1 MKEPRIKVWIA
12 RDKDGF
18 LNMFLCKPVRGDK
31 MWFGHGE
38 YPLDKESFSYI
49 DWQSEP
55 IHVTMKLVQ
64 DENGDEE
71 I

>member
-1 MKEPRIKVWIA
+1 MKEPRIKVWVA

-18 LNMFLCKPVRGDK
+18 LNMFLCKPTRGDE

-49 DWQSEP
+49 DWASEP
-55 IHVTMKLVQ
+55 IHVTMKLIQ
-64 DENGDEE
+64 DENEDEE